1 MIVPSSHGPC
11 VLRRRA
17 TAHTPRWPP
26 TEKRKKPFSVS
37 QKGPRLGTRLN
48 LTWPNLRLAPT
59 SRGSYGLWGLNEFKG
74 GRRPGP
80 PSSLLLSPL
89 PKFKPP
95 LTLVARGEWA
105 APEARAR
112 RWLRPASHLS
122 LLPAALTLSPT
133 ERAPKRPIHYSGL
146 FLSADPL
153 PSPHTTPFNQLRTQV
168 KQGLRCP
175 LLLLS

>member
-1 MIVPSSHGPC
+1 MIVPRPWARRFEATSDGPQ
-11 VLRRRA
+11 A
-17 TAHTPRWPP
+17 QMAPN
-26 TEKRKKPFSVS
+26 RKERKPFRFHKS
-37 QKGPRLGTRLN
+37 QEGPRLGTRGSHLAQFK
-48 LTWPNLRLAPT
+48 TRPDFQRL
-59 SRGSYGLWGLNEFKG
+59 LWTLGPQRVQG

-80 PSSLLLSPL
+80 PSSPL

-133 ERAPKRPIHYSGL
+133 ERAPKRTIHNSGL

-153 PSPHTTPFNQLRTQV
+153 PSPYSTPFNQPRTQV
-168 KQGLRCP
+168 KQGLRMCP